1 LTRRE
6 LYRIIKYLTNNY
18 IPFRMKLFTRFCFL
32 ATFIFFGLTSQA
44 QATATSNIPGAYV
57 KSTDL
62 NVDRYV
68 EFAKAMNIAGAFVI
82 DSACIPAHLMHIQ
95 TTDGQTPTSAQWQEV
110 KALAQSHGIG
120 DLQILENYSAELFME
135 ACSAKRNK

>member
-1 LTRRE
+1 
-6 LYRIIKYLTNNY
+6 
-18 IPFRMKLFTRFCFL
+18 M
-32 ATFIFFGLTSQA
+32 ATFLFFGWTSQA
-44 QATATSNIPGAYV
+44 QVTATSTTPGAYV

-68 EFAKAMNIAGAFVI
+68 EFAKAIKTAGVFVI

-95 TTDGQTPTSAQWQEV
+95 TVAGSTPTAAQWQEV

-120 DLQILENYSAELFME
+120 DLQILENYSSELFME